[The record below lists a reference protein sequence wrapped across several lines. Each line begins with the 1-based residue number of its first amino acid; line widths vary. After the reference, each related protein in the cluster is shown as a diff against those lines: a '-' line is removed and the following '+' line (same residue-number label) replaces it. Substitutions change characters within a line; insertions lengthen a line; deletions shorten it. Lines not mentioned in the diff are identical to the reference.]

1 MTETI
6 QTSTAIPVEEST
18 VKCEIQN
25 RCRLKT
31 SSCTEKAGGVR
42 LHEDG
47 KVLRLRRASGGVVD
61 DEVAGPEVEAGVA
74 VEDAQGPQEVA
85 VPPIP
90 NKTTCL
96 EIESRK
102 DYGCLTRVLPRV

>member
-1 MTETI
+1 MI
-6 QTSTAIPVEEST
+6 A
-18 VKCEIQN
+18 
-25 RCRLKT
+25 
-31 SSCTEKAGGVR
+31 SSYTEKAGGIR

-47 KVLRLRRASGGVVD
+47 KVLRLGRASGRVVD

-90 NKTTCL
+90 NKCNML
-96 EIESRK
+96 R
-102 DYGCLTRVLPRV
+102 DGMF